1 MGKSLCKLIGKKI
14 LKADPATY
22 LKLVSEPKFICQN
35 CGRVAN
41 SKKNLCNPESIKKLA

>member
-1 MGKSLCKLIGKKI
+1 MGKSLCKLVGKKV
-14 LKADPATY
+14 LKDNPKAY

-41 SKKNLCNPESIKKLA
+41 NKKSLCNPESIKKLA